1 MVVLLLEKVPVSL
14 RGEITRWLQ
23 EIKAGVFV
31 GNVSALVRDKLWQKA
46 CGSCNGGA
54 CLIIWSCQGEQ
65 GYRIDF
71 WGLSSRIVTEW
82 EGLQL
87 MTKPPSP

>member
-1 MVVLLLEKVPVSL
+1 MTVMILENVPPPL
-14 RGEITRWLQ
+14 RGEITRWLI

-31 GNVSALVRDKLWQKA
+31 GNVSPRVREKLWGKV
-46 CGSCNGGA
+46 CGNCAGGT
-54 CLIIWSCQGEQ
+54 CLLVYNCQGEQ

-71 WGLSSRIVTEW
+71 WGAAARIVTQW

-87 MTKPPSP
+87 MTKHP